1 MKSRYLPLT
10 EIKYSTLARYPYTAL
25 KPCSSCKAPERP
37 EKVSTWNAVIDQ
49 AYEEL
54 GLQAP

>member
-1 MKSRYLPLT
+1 M
-10 EIKYSTLARYPYTAL
+10 LARYPYTAL
-25 KPCSSCKAPERP
+25 QPCSSCQAPERP
-37 EKVSTWNAVIDQ
+37 EKVATWNAVIDQ